1 MFYIKFMQKHRKCGF
16 LFWTGL
22 TDDTERFSGKL
33 ESSPPSSVT
42 TTTTCSPDPH
52 HVLHPEYH
60 DCHHLLL
67 NHSHTTLRYLFIQE
81 KDEVTCKYNN
91 SWSEGVGESRV
102 MVWGCSDNHHSVSEW
117 LSVNPQTKP
126 VRRNRCLQKLQNI
139 KNLEL
144 SEHRTEFC
152 LQALICWCSDLGSGI
167 CNLPGCKERPLN
179 SSHTL
184 WWWRTRTEPDRRTL
198 EGTWT

>member
-1 MFYIKFMQKHRKCGF
+1 
-16 LFWTGL
+16 
-22 TDDTERFSGKL
+22 
-33 ESSPPSSVT
+33 
-42 TTTTCSPDPH
+42 
-52 HVLHPEYH
+52 
-60 DCHHLLL
+60 
-67 NHSHTTLRYLFIQE
+67 
-81 KDEVTCKYNN
+81 
-91 SWSEGVGESRV
+91 

-117 LSVNPQTKP
+117 LFVNPQTTP

-198 EGTWT
+198 EGTWTYTTSHIKQFAAVSDSRPIPHTRCVHEQVRTHRRGRWRPILSVSPARCTGSSEVVCREHFFWGVSFLQIRCCAVVEARPPHLKTQVFIAIKTSD